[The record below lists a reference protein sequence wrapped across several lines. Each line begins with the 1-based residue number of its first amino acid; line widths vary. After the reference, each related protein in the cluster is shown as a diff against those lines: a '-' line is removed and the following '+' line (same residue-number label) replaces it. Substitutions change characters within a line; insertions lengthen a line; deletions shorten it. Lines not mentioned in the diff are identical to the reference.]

1 MKIYVRYRA
10 SSHDGRLTS
19 LARLA
24 VGLVIALGTTTLVL
38 GHFGGAEGATTTSST
53 TTANPFP
60 VSTNATSYSGTTSI
74 LVSGNLTSNVVAE
87 SSVSITISTPRNVAL
102 VAQNT
107 AVTGNDSSFS
117 AVFQASYTLGWNV
130 TGQYIVTVIDVIP
143 DDVGTMPTSTVYFQ
157 YTAVQPTTTSTSSP
171 TVATTSSITTSSPSS
186 GTSLGA
192 IVPLVLVIVIV
203 VAVVGFVLRSR
214 GRRGPR
220 ARSPPPPPAQPRTTT
235 AP

>member
-10 SSHDGRLTS
+10 SSHDERLTS

-24 VGLVIALGTTTLVL
+24 VGLVIAFGTTTLVL
-38 GHFGGAEGATTTSST
+38 GHLGAEAATTASS

-87 SSVSITISTPRNVAL
+87 SSVSITISNPRNVP
-102 VAQNT
+102 VTAQNT
-107 AVTGNDSSFS
+107 AVTGNISSFS
-117 AVFQASYTLGWNV
+117 AVFQASYASGWNV
-130 TGQYIVTVIDVIP
+130 TGQYTVTVIDVIA
-143 DDVGTMPTSTVYFQ
+143 DDTGAMPTSTVYFQ

-171 TVATTSSITTSSPSS
+171 TVATTSSSTTTSSPSS

-203 VAVVGFVLRSR
+203 VAVVGFVLMSR

-220 ARSPPPPPAQPRTTT
+220 ARSRPPPPAQPQKTT
-235 AP
+235 PS